1 MVMLGEKDSG
11 DGGAKQLARRLEA
24 ARRQAGVQVNS
35 AAELWAAFDRFCL
48 DVAGRPGASVVS
60 VFSPGERDRF
70 GVIVPRARRG
80 LDESRIVEALAAMK
94 SFWEGFIG
102 SEDETVLVLE

>member
-1 MVMLGEKDSG
+1 
-11 DGGAKQLARRLEA
+11 
-24 ARRQAGVQVNS
+24 
-35 AAELWAAFDRFCL
+35 
-48 DVAGRPGASVVS
+48 

-80 LDESRIVEALAAMK
+80 LDESRILEALAAMK